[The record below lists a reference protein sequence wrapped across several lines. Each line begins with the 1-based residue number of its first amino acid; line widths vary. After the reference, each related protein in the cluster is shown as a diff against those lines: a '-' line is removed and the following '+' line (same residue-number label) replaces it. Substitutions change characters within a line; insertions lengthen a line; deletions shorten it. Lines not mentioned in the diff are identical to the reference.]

1 MFKQLRSCLI
11 PTAAALLSLAAT
23 PAVAEHLPI
32 PPRLVADKV
41 VYGNIH
47 TSARSPALAEAKA
60 MAIKDGKVIAVGPE
74 LRIQGYVGPQTQVDN
89 LRGMTV
95 TPGFV
100 GAHDHILKPLNPD
113 TQLCPIFSGPGQLN
127 QDPSYSEALAA
138 AAFCAGNYF
147 PPGAP
152 MAMFVGPKFLGTGHG
167 LNARADFTVAAPLNP
182 LFMFQVREGHGAT
195 ANGPAFDAVEMGT
208 GPGSP
213 DSYSGYL
220 GRMPDDSPDGHVQEM
235 QQIPFFRMLAS
246 LIPEA
251 AKREE
256 YRVWLNTAL
265 SQGYV
270 YALNIPFDGY
280 ARETVPLGDSIQHP
294 VELDTACLPLSA
306 TETCTSH
313 PRPGHVRWVKAFM
326 DGAIAACGGATD
338 YPYIDSTQC
347 PSVGAGWKGRLDLS
361 RQQLEARMRSVMAT
375 PDQCLMVHAWGRRAA
390 RTVADV
396 AVSLWLETGRKPCLT
411 VEHAAM
417 TDAATRAML
426 RLVGAGIV
434 VNPQHM
440 DFLDIME
447 ARHDP
452 RELADAERFRSLVDA
467 GITVGVGADTFAAPE
482 APLKQILRMVTQ
494 ARPEERLTVQQALEA
509 MTRGSAEA
517 RRLAHLGTL
526 EVGKD
531 ASYVVLSRDIFS
543 GDLTDLEA
551 ANVVKTV
558 IKGELGVPVPPPAP

>member
-1 MFKQLRSCLI
+1 MSFLSRY
-11 PTAAALLSLAAT
+11 AALALVCLASS
-23 PAVAEHLPI
+23 PALAERTPI
-32 PPRLVADKV
+32 PSRVVADKV
-41 VYGNIH
+41 LLGNIH
-47 TSARSPALAEAKA
+47 TSARAPAAVEATA
-60 MAIKDGKVIAVGPE
+60 LAIKDGKIIAVGSE
-74 LRIQGYVGPQTQVDN
+74 LQLRLRGYVGPNTQVDDQ
-89 LRGMTV
+89 RGQTV
-95 TPGFV
+95 VPGFV

-113 TQLCPIFSGPGQLN
+113 TQLCPVFSAPGQLDT
-127 QDPSYSEALAA
+127 DPSYSEALTA
-138 AAFCAGNYF
+138 AAFCAANYF

-152 MAMFVGPKFLGTGHG
+152 MALFVGPEFLASGHG

-182 LFMFQVREGHGAT
+182 LFMFQVREGHGGT
-195 ANGPAFDAVEMGT
+195 ANGPAFDAVGMST

-213 DSYSGYL
+213 DYYSGYL

-246 LIPEA
+246 LVPVE

-280 ARETVPLGDSIQHP
+280 AGETVPLGDSIQHP

-306 TETCTSH
+306 TETCTPH
-313 PRPGHVRWVKAFM
+313 PRQGRVRWVKAFA

-338 YPYIDSTQC
+338 LPYVDSTQC
-347 PSVGAGWKGRLDLS
+347 PSVGPGWKGRLDLS

-390 RTVADV
+390 RTVAEV

-411 VEHAAM
+411 LEHGAM

-426 RLVGAGIV
+426 LLVGAGIV

-440 DFLDIME
+440 DFLDIM
-447 ARHDP
+447 ALRHDP
-452 RELADAERFRSLVDA
+452 RELADAERFRSFVEA
-467 GITVGVGADTFAAPE
+467 GFVMGVGADTFASPE
-482 APLKQILRMVTQ
+482 APLKQIHRMVTQ
-494 ARPEERLTVQQALEA
+494 ARPEERLTVRQAVEA
-509 MTRGSAEA
+509 ITRGSAEA
-517 RRLAHLGTL
+517 RRLRNLGTL

-531 ASYVVLSRDIFS
+531 ASYVVLSHNIFS
-543 GDLTDLEA
+543 GNLQDLEQA
-551 ANVVKTV
+551 TVLKTV